1 MPNVTQPPD
10 NPAVPLPRRC
20 PPLDL
25 SPQERVRYRAD
36 LAEQAALRGLP
47 PAA

>member
-1 MPNVTQPPD
+1 MQTLTPPAD

-20 PPLDL
+20 PPLVL
-25 SPQERVRYRAD
+25 TPPERARYQAD
-36 LAEQAALRGLP
+36 LAEQAALRRLP